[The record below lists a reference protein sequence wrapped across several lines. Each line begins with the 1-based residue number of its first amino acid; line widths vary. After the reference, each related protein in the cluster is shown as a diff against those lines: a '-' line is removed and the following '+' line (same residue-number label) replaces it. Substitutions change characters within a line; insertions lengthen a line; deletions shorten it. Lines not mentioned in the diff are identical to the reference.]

1 MKTPVRSRVL
11 AKAISMAVLADAQT
25 PEHRTPQALV
35 ARVQAS
41 LGLEPAAG
49 SPLPAFLLEQLQ
61 RLSAMSSPEWA
72 RWEPEDVAAWLC
84 WGRWW
89 RSAGL
94 RWGTEHSGAGVE
106 DGASAWDG
114 DDEDIAEPDGD
125 GEGDD
130 ILPGLP
136 PTDWTAPRLGQ
147 AFRIWTATARS
158 AVPRRWL
165 LRPAGAGPLP
175 AWMDRGTTVP
185 VLATATDVAQVL
197 AVSVED
203 LLWLAPQ
210 GAFWR
215 ERHSEGHSLPASH
228 YRYRLLPKPSGG
240 LRLLESP
247 RPRLVHAQR
256 RILYTLLA
264 NIPTHEAAHGF
275 VRGRSVGSHARIH
288 TGQAVV
294 IRFDLADFFTQIH
307 ATRVRALWRA
317 LGHGRAAAEL
327 LTQLTTARTPAG
339 VRDRL
344 LESMP
349 ELPTSIAQRRA
360 TAQRLARP
368 HLPQGAP
375 TSPALANLCAFGLD
389 VRLQALAQRFGANYT
404 RYADDLVFSGPDML
418 RRQFIALRA
427 WVAAIAQDEGFALRA
442 DKTRVMPAHQRQF
455 VTGLVVNQ
463 RANYSRVQFD
473 TLKARLH
480 RLAQQ
485 AQVDAG
491 ERARLEGEIR
501 WASQW
506 LAPARTAKLQRL
518 LAAIRFGSMDS
529 GLAAKG

>member
-1 MKTPVRSRVL
+1 
-11 AKAISMAVLADAQT
+11 MAVLADAQAT
-25 PEHRTPQALV
+25 LGHRTPQALV

-49 SPLPAFLLEQLQ
+49 PPLPAFLMEQLQ
-61 RLSAMSSPEWA
+61 RLSAVSPLEWA
-72 RWEPEDVAAWLC
+72 RWEPEDVATWLC

-94 RWGTEHSGAGVE
+94 RRGTEPWVTTE
-106 DGASAWDG
+106 DDASTWDG
-114 DDEDIAEPDGD
+114 DDEGIAELDGD
-125 GEGDD
+125 GD
-130 ILPGLP
+130 IALSGLP
-136 PTDWTAPRLGQ
+136 PTDWTVPRLAQ
-147 AFRIWTATARS
+147 AFRVWAATSRT
-158 AVPRRWL
+158 AVPRHWL
-165 LRPAGAGPLP
+165 LRSAEAGPPP
-175 AWMDRGTTVP
+175 AWMDRGTAAP
-185 VLATATDVAQVL
+185 LLATATDVAQVL
-197 AVSVED
+197 AVAVED
-203 LLWLAPQ
+203 LLWLAPR

-215 ERHSEGHSLPASH
+215 ERHAEGHALPASH

-240 LRLLESP
+240 LRLLEVP
-247 RPRLVHAQR
+247 RPRLMQAQR
-256 RILYTLLA
+256 LILDTLLTA
-264 NIPTHEAAHGF
+264 IPTHEAAHGF
-275 VRGRSVGSHARIH
+275 VRDRGVGSHARIH
-288 TGQAVV
+288 TGQAMV

-317 LGHGRAAAEL
+317 LGHGRTAAEL
-327 LTQLTTARTPAG
+327 LTKLTTTHTPAA

-360 TAQRLARP
+360 TAQRLARS

-404 RYADDLVFSGPDML
+404 RYADDLVFSGPEL
-418 RRQFIALRA
+418 LQRQFIALRA
-427 WVAAIAQDEGFALRA
+427 WVTAIAQDEGFALRA
-442 DKTRVMPAHQRQF
+442 DKTRVMPAHQRQY

-463 RANYSRVQFD
+463 RANYSRTQFD

-480 RLAQQ
+480 RLAQH

-491 ERARLEGEIR
+491 ERARLEGEIH

-506 LAPARTAKLQRL
+506 LAPARAAKLQRL
-518 LAAIRFGSMDS
+518 LAAIRFAPTDS
-529 GLAAKG
+529 GLAAEG

>member
-11 AKAISMAVLADAQT
+11 AKAIAMAVLADAQT
-25 PEHRTPQALV
+25 PGHRTPQALV
-35 ARVQAS
+35 ARVQAC
-41 LGLEPAAG
+41 LGLEATAG
-49 SPLPAFLLEQLQ
+49 PTLPACVLEQLR
-61 RLSAMSSPEWA
+61 RLSAMPSLEWS
-72 RWEPEDVAAWLC
+72 RWEPEDVATWLC
-84 WGRWW
+84 WGHWW

-94 RWGTEHSGAGVE
+94 RQGGLPWAAGHGDAPTWE
-106 DGASAWDG
+106 GDG
-114 DDEDIAEPDGD
+114 DDFAEPE
-125 GEGDD
+125 GEGDGGGT
-130 ILPGLP
+130 LPGLP
-136 PTDWTAPRLGQ
+136 PTDWTAPRLAQ
-147 AFRIWTATARS
+147 AFRIWAATART

-165 LRPAGAGPLP
+165 LRPAEAGPPP
-175 AWMDRGTTVP
+175 AWMERSTAP
-185 VLATATDVAQVL
+185 PLLATAADVAQML
-197 AVSVED
+197 AVSLDD
-203 LLWLAPQ
+203 LSWLASQ

-215 ERHSEGHSLPASH
+215 ERHATGHALPPSH

-247 RPRLVHAQR
+247 RPRLMHAQR
-256 RILYTLLA
+256 RILDTLLA
-264 NIPTHEAAHGF
+264 AIPLHEAAHGF
-275 VRGRSVGSHARIH
+275 VRGRSVGSHAQVH

-327 LTQLTTARTPAG
+327 LTRLSTTPTPAG
-339 VRDRL
+339 VRERL
-344 LESMP
+344 LECMP
-349 ELPTSIAQRRA
+349 EVPAFVAQRRA
-360 TAQRLARP
+360 MAQRLARP

-404 RYADDLVFSGPDML
+404 RYADDLVFSGPETL

-442 DKTRVMPAHQRQF
+442 DKTRVMPAHQRQT

-463 RANYSRVQFD
+463 RANYSRTQFD

-485 AQVDAG
+485 AWVEAG
-491 ERARLEGEIR
+491 DRAQLEGEIR

-506 LAPARTAKLQRL
+506 LAPARAARLQRL
-518 LAAIRFGSMDS
+518 FDAIRFAPVDGEA
-529 GLAAKG
+529 AAKD